1 MATSKTDIE
10 RYLELAVLLQVPSQ
24 DIIKFCREQA
34 DIERIDR
41 KEEREAQEL
50 MQKEKE
56 ERETSYGER
65 EREAV
70 QIGRNKNSAGK

>member
-10 RYLELAVLLQVPSQ
+10 RYLELAILLQVPSQ

-34 DIERIDR
+34 DIERTDR
-41 KEEREAQEL
+41 KEEKEAQEL

-56 ERETSYGER
+56 ERERDKLWRKRKRGSS
-65 EREAV
+65 
-70 QIGRNKNSAGK
+70 NWKK